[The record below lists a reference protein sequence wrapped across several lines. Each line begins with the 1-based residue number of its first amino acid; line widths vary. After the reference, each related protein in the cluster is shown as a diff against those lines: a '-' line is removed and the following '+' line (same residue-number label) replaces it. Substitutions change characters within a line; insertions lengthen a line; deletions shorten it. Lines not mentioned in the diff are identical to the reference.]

1 MSKVNERKVK
11 EQKPIVIG
19 LLWHSVSS
27 DNLGVG
33 ALTESQIAICEDAAK
48 QADCKVEYLIFGTQ
62 GGCNYVPN
70 TVTVKVGS
78 RVSIKKILL
87 GKSQF
92 LKELETC
99 DLVLDIGEGDSFT
112 DIYGLKRY
120 LFLMVSKLAVLLK
133 RKPLILS
140 PQTIGPFDY
149 WLTRLLAAMLMR
161 RCKRVYARDGLS
173 FNYLKQCG
181 VNANVDEVI
190 DVAFKLPFTL
200 FKHEAENNRVKIGL
214 NVSGL
219 LFSGGYTQNNQ
230 FGLTINYSDLIRK
243 LITDWSKND
252 AYEVWLIPHVIP
264 DTLPVEDDRKAIATL
279 AIEFPTLKVAPTF
292 NSPSEAKSFIAS
304 MDFMTGARMHA
315 CIAAFSSG
323 VPVVPLA
330 YSRKFNGLF
339 SSLGYHWVADGKA
352 MSTTEAID
360 IIQLGL
366 EKREELKQEVKHGN
380 LIASK
385 LLTDYQAYL
394 TECIKSI

>member
-1 MSKVNERKVK
+1 MSKVK
-11 EQKPIVIG
+11 EQKTIVIG

-48 QADCKVEYLIFGTQ
+48 QAGCKVEYLIFGTQ
-62 GGCNYVPN
+62 GSCNYVPN

-78 RVSIKKILL
+78 RISIKKILL

-92 LKELETC
+92 LKELEAC

-120 LFLMVSKLAVLLK
+120 LFLMASKLAVLLK

-149 WLTRLLAAMLMR
+149 WLTRLLATILMR

-190 DVAFKLPFTL
+190 DVAFKLPFTR
-200 FKHEAENNRVKIGL
+200 FKHETENNRVKIGL

-230 FGLTINYSDLIRK
+230 FGLTISYSDLIRK
-243 LITDWSKND
+243 LIIEWSKND
-252 AYEVWLIPHVIP
+252 EYEVWLIPHVIP
-264 DTLPVEDDRKAIATL
+264 DALPVEDDRKAIATL
-279 AIEFPTLKVAPTF
+279 AIEFPTLNVAPSF

-339 SSLGYHWVADGKA
+339 SSLDYHWIADGKA
-352 MSTTEAID
+352 MSTAEAID

-366 EKREELKQEVKHGN
+366 ERRVELKQEIKHGN

-394 TECIKSI
+394 TECMKSI

>member
-1 MSKVNERKVK
+1 MNKVK
-11 EQKPIVIG
+11 DQKTIVIG

-33 ALTESQIAICEDAAK
+33 ALTESQIAICEDATK
-48 QADCKVEYLIFGTQ
+48 QAGCKVEYLIFGTQ

-92 LKELETC
+92 IKELETC

-149 WLTRLLAAMLMR
+149 WLARLLAAMLMR

-243 LITDWSKND
+243 LITEWSKND
-252 AYEVWLIPHVIP
+252 EYEVWLIPHVIP

-279 AIEFPTLKVAPTF
+279 AIEFPTLKLAPTF

-339 SSLGYHWVADGKA
+339 SSLGYHWIADGKV

-366 EKREELKQEVKHGN
+366 ERREELKQEVKHGN

-385 LLTDYQAYL
+385 LLADYQAYL

>member
-87 GKSQF
+87 GESQF